1 MSAVERRPAATERV
15 TERVIVMD
23 ADAASRRAAE
33 LAEEA
38 TAAREVPT
46 APATGFLAIDLSAS
60 RLAAAIVDA
69 DGDVIVRDR
78 VATPPRT
85 VWPRSLSS
93 SGG

>member
-46 APATGFLAIDLSAS
+46 APATG
-60 RLAAAIVDA
+60 VP
-69 DGDVIVRDR
+69 GDRPRCQPAGGGDR
-78 VATPPRT
+78 R
-85 VWPRSLSS
+85 RR
-93 SGG
+93 G